1 MFWNKKKNAIVLIR
15 KKGVVIAIVKKQFM
29 KYIFFSASNKRYKVI
44 INIVDNNFINI
55 SVDSEA
61 EAFEILE
68 DIKKQM
74 KE

>member
-1 MFWNKKKNAIVLIR
+1 
-15 KKGVVIAIVKKQFM
+15 M
-29 KYIFFSASNKRYKVI
+29 KYSFFNASNKRYKVV
-44 INIVDNNFINI
+44 INIRDNNFINI

-68 DIKKQM
+68 DIRKQL

>member
-1 MFWNKKKNAIVLIR
+1 MFWNKKKDIVEIK
-15 KKGVVIAIVKKQFM
+15 KKGVVIAIVKKECM
-29 KYIFFSASNKRYKVI
+29 KYSFFNASNKRYKVV
-44 INIVDNNFINI
+44 INIRDNNFINI

-68 DIKKQM
+68 DIRKQL